1 MAHHASPPMGY
12 PPPSHR
18 SEKPKKELGK
28 KLTILGAF
36 VISNV
41 ASCTAGGLFF
51 AASDAL
57 NEASEQQQQNT
68 TVTFTADPPK
78 APQSEKPKSEAKTA
92 DSEQVAEIGPG
103 TYVVGA
109 EIKPGYYKTKGP
121 NGDRICYW
129 ARLNNLSG
137 GLNSINDNGIA
148 EGPTT
153 IQILRTDKAF
163 ETRGCQPWVPVKIS

>member
-1 MAHHASPPMGY
+1 MAHHASPTMGY

-28 KLTILGAF
+28 KLAILGAF
-36 VISNV
+36 IISNV

-51 AASDAL
+51 PASDAL
-57 NEASEQQQQNT
+57 NEASEQQQQRT
-68 TVTFTADPPK
+68 TITFTADPPK

-92 DSEQVAEIGPG
+92 NSEQVTEIGPG

-121 NGDRICYW
+121 DEDGICYW
-129 ARLNNLSG
+129 ARLKDLSG
-137 GLNSINDNGIA
+137 GLNSIINNGIA

>member
-28 KLTILGAF
+28 KLAILGAF
-36 VISNV
+36 IISNV

-57 NEASEQQQQNT
+57 NEASEQQQRT

-92 DSEQVAEIGPG
+92 DSEQVTEIGPG

-121 NGDRICYW
+121 DEDGICYW
-129 ARLNNLSG
+129 ARLKDLSG
-137 GLNSINDNGIA
+137 GLNSIINNGIA